1 MAIMGVRT
9 LEMVNTMTATL
20 NIHLTEGLTGAELEL
35 LQNSAEA
42 NGLSIEQIIM
52 DAIRAKLAAYR
63 PEPDAIAA

>member
-9 LEMVNTMTATL
+9 LIMVNTMTATL
-20 NIHLTEGLTGAELEL
+20 NIHLTEGRTGAELEL

-42 NGLSIEQIIM
+42 NGLSIEQIIL
-52 DAIRAKLAAYR
+52 DAIRAKLAACR